1 MRRPRTRQRRLLASL
16 VLLAGSAAT
25 ALALSSSDGS
35 DEQRTRAQ
43 TPLASTETRTR
54 ARQPPASA
62 VVSPEPAAARARARE
77 FLTGYLALLHGRGSM
92 PALRQ
97 LAASRLLRELRRNRA
112 RVTPSQHQSG
122 SRILRLRVTLRSPA
136 SVRAL
141 AAVKER
147 GGPPYALRLYLEHR
161 GARWVVTRIGDA

>member
-1 MRRPRTRQRRLLASL
+1 MLASL
-16 VLLAGSAAT
+16 VLLAGSAAS
-25 ALALSSSDGS
+25 AIALSSSDGS
-35 DEQRTRAQ
+35 EQQRTRAQ

-54 ARQPPASA
+54 ARQPPAPA
-62 VVSPEPAAARARARE
+62 VVSPEPVARE
-77 FLTGYLALLHGRGSM
+77 FLTGYLALLHGRGSI

-97 LAASRLLRELRRNRA
+97 LAARGLLRELGRNRA
-112 RVTPSQHQSG
+112 RVTPSQQQSG

-136 SVRAL
+136 SVLAL
-141 AAVKER
+141 TAVKQR